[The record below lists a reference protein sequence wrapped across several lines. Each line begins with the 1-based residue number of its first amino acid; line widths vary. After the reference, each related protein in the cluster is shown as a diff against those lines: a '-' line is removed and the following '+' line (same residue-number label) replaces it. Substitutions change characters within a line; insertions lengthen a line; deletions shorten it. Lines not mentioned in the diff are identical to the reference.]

1 MRQSQTVPFP
11 KGSQQASRNGRGGRP
26 LSNDADARYEAALKL
41 VQAIDHNLK
50 NGTQHYY
57 DTQGKL
63 LRTLDEVI
71 HAVLTDTLASGR
83 PTPEDAESVQWVPVG
98 ELVA

>member
-1 MRQSQTVPFP
+1 MGHSQTAPFS

-26 LSNDADARYEAALKL
+26 LSDDADARYEAALKL

-63 LRTLDEVI
+63 LQTLDEVI
-71 HAVLTDTLASGR
+71 HAVLTDSLATGK
-83 PTPEDAESVQWVPVG
+83 PTPQDAESVPWVSVR